1 MTIFFVIFTILWII
15 NLIGFVFNGLSLLS
29 AYNKERLSSF
39 DMFRITVLEIRCSHN
54 LIIMWIG
61 VIGILILNVI
71 K

>member
-1 MTIFFVIFTILWII
+1 MTVFFVIFTILWII

-29 AYNKERLSSF
+29 AYNKEKLSGF

-54 LIIMWIG
+54 LTTMWIG
-61 VIGILILNVI
+61 VIGILILSVI